1 MSSSSSSS
9 SSLSQYTIPYDE
21 QTEILRSFPPEIK
34 FSYERS
40 THKKVLSDIYVI
52 IPKGRKYFAWFTSR
66 NRKNVCIFLEV
77 GGQNHKITNMFYR
90 HVSFDDSLSYG
101 TIFYGTLFKT
111 NADIE
116 AGINDNEIF
125 SVENIYFHKGK
136 EVDHYCFGDKLKLI
150 KTIFDTSLRYNT
162 TFFKKSVVFGLP
174 VITTSFMDAYDS
186 ITKLPYSVYSI
197 QYRYLAQGGGANAEL
212 ERSNVI
218 EYYHYIKNGSG
229 DSGRD
234 GVSSNKQISP
244 VRQLQNTVVVVEP
257 MPVSVP
263 MPANNRVN
271 MRDHLPSN
279 SNSNSNS
286 NEISKVF
293 YVKPDIQNDI
303 YYLYKINTVN
313 FSLISDETA
322 HIPDYKTSVLMNK
335 LFRNIKENDN
345 LDALEESD
353 DEDEFEDPRIDKFVY
368 LDRSFKMN
376 CEYNY
381 KFKKWVPIS
390 LADQNERLSNINI
403 RKI

>member
-1 MSSSSSSS
+1 MSSSSS
-9 SSLSQYTIPYDE
+9 SQYTIPYDE

-77 GGQNHKITNMFYR
+77 GGHNHKITNMFYR

-101 TIFYGTLFKT
+101 TIFYGTLFRT

-136 EVDHYCFGDKLKLI
+136 DVDHYCFGDKLKLI
-150 KTIFDTSLRYNT
+150 KIIFDTSLRYNT
-162 TFFKKSVVFGLP
+162 TFFKKGVV
-174 VITTSFMDAYDS
+174 
-186 ITKLPYSVYSI
+186 
-197 QYRYLAQGGGANAEL
+197 AEL
-212 ERSNVI
+212 ERSNII

-229 DSGRD
+229 SGDGSD
-234 GVSSNKQISP
+234 GVRSNKQISP
-244 VRQLQNTVVVVEP
+244 DNKPHNTVIVEP
-257 MPVSVP
+257 MLVSVP
-263 MPANNRVN
+263 VSTSTNNRVN
-271 MRDHLPSN
+271 TRDHLPSN

-313 FSLISDETA
+313 FTLISDEIA

-335 LFRNIKENDN
+335 LFRNIKENIN
-345 LDALEESD
+345 LDSLEESD
-353 DEDEFEDPRIDKFVY
+353 DEEEFENIQIDKFVD
-368 LDRSFKMN
+368 LNKTFKMRCIFN
-376 CEYNY
+376 H
-381 KFKKWVPIS
+381 KFRKWVPV
-390 LADQNERLSNINI
+390 NVV
-403 RKI
+403 

>member
-9 SSLSQYTIPYDE
+9 SSSQYTIPYDE

-52 IPKGRKYFAWFTSR
+52 IPKGRKYFAWFTNR

-90 HVSFDDSLSYG
+90 HVSFNDSLSYG
-101 TIFYGTLFKT
+101 TIFYGSLFKT

-162 TFFKKSVVFGLP
+162 TFFKKSIVFGLP

-186 ITKLPYSVYSI
+186 IQKLPYAVYSI
-197 QYRYLAQGGGANAEL
+197 QYRYLAQGGGANANL
-212 ERSNVI
+212 ERSNVV
-218 EYYHYIKNGSG
+218 EYYHYIKNRSG
-229 DSGRD
+229 DAGD
-234 GVSSNKQISP
+234 GGGSNKQISP
-244 VRQLQNTVVVVEP
+244 VRQPQNTIVVVEP
-257 MPVSVP
+257 VPVPVP
-263 MPANNRVN
+263 TPTPTLTNNRVN
-271 MRDHLPSN
+271 MRDQHSSN
-279 SNSNSNS
+279 G
-286 NEISKVF
+286 NEISKIF
-293 YVKPDIQNDI
+293 YIKPDIQNDI

-313 FSLISDETA
+313 FSLISNEIA

-335 LFRNIKENDN
+335 LFRNIKENIN
-345 LDALEESD
+345 LDSLEESD
-353 DEDEFEDPRIDKFVY
+353 DEEEFENIQIDKFVD
-368 LDRSFKMN
+368 LNKTFKMRCIFN
-376 CEYNY
+376 H
-381 KFKKWVPIS
+381 KFRKWVPV
-390 LADQNERLSNINI
+390 NVV
-403 RKI
+403 

>member
-1 MSSSSSSS
+1 MSSSSS

-101 TIFYGTLFKT
+101 TIFYGTLFRT

-162 TFFKKSVVFGLP
+162 TFFKKGVVFGLP

-186 ITKLPYSVYSI
+186 IQKLPYSVYSI
-197 QYRYLAQGGGANAEL
+197 QYRYLARGGSANAEL

-218 EYYHYIKNGSG
+218 EYYHYIKNGG

-234 GVSSNKQISP
+234 GVSINKQISP
-244 VRQLQNTVVVVEP
+244 VRQPQNTVVLETV
-257 MPVSVP
+257 PVPAPVP
-263 MPANNRVN
+263 MPTNNRVN
-271 MRDHLPSN
+271 MRDNLPSN

-335 LFRNIKENDN
+335 LFRNIKENIN
-345 LDALEESD
+345 LDSLEESD
-353 DEDEFEDPRIDKFVY
+353 DEEEFENIQIDKFVD
-368 LDRSFKMN
+368 LNKVLKMRCN
-376 CEYNY
+376 FNY
-381 KFKKWVPIS
+381 KFQAWVP
-390 LADQNERLSNINI
+390 LQVVE
-403 RKI
+403 

>member
-162 TFFKKSVVFGLP
+162 TFFKKGVVFGLP

-186 ITKLPYSVYSI
+186 IQKLPYSVYSI
-197 QYRYLAQGGGANAEL
+197 QYRYLARGGSANAEL

-229 DSGRD
+229 DGGNGIR
-234 GVSSNKQISP
+234 SNKQISP
-244 VRQLQNTVVVVEP
+244 VRQLQNTVVVVVVEP

-263 MPANNRVN
+263 TPATTNNRVN
-271 MRDHLPSN
+271 MRDHLP

-335 LFRNIKENDN
+335 LFRNIKENIN
-345 LDALEESD
+345 LDSLEESD
-353 DEDEFEDPRIDKFVY
+353 DEEEFENIQIDKFVD
-368 LDRSFKMN
+368 LNKTFKMRCIFN
-376 CEYNY
+376 H
-381 KFKKWVPIS
+381 KFRKWVPV
-390 LADQNERLSNINI
+390 NVV
-403 RKI
+403 

>member
-1 MSSSSSSS
+1 MSSLS
-9 SSLSQYTIPYDE
+9 SQYTIPYDE
-21 QTEILRSFPPEIK
+21 QTEILKSFPPEIK

-52 IPKGRKYFAWFTSR
+52 IPKGRKYFAWFTNR

-101 TIFYGTLFKT
+101 TIFYGSLFRT

-136 EVDHYCFGDKLKLI
+136 DVDHYGFGDKLKLI

-186 ITKLPYSVYSI
+186 IQKLPYSVYSI

-229 DSGRD
+229 D

-244 VRQLQNTVVVVEP
+244 VRQQQNTVVVVEP
-257 MPVSVP
+257 VPVP
-263 MPANNRVN
+263 TPTPTPTPTNNRVI
-271 MRDHLPSN
+271 MRDHLSSN
-279 SNSNSNS
+279 SN

-313 FSLISDETA
+313 FTLISDEIA

-335 LFRNIKENDN
+335 LFRNIKENIN
-345 LDALEESD
+345 LDSLEESD
-353 DEDEFEDPRIDKFVY
+353 DEEEFENIQIDKFVD
-368 LDRSFKMN
+368 LNKTFKMR
-376 CEYNY
+376 CIFNY
-381 KFKKWVPIS
+381 KFRKWVPV
-390 LADQNERLSNINI
+390 NVV
-403 RKI
+403 

>member
-1 MSSSSSSS
+1 MSSSS
-9 SSLSQYTIPYDE
+9 SQYTIPYDE

-77 GGQNHKITNMFYR
+77 GGHNHKITNMFYR

-101 TIFYGTLFKT
+101 TIFYGTLFRT

-136 EVDHYCFGDKLKLI
+136 DVDHYCFGDKLKLI
-150 KTIFDTSLRYNT
+150 KIIFDTSLRYNT
-162 TFFKKSVVFGLP
+162 TFFKKGVVFGLP
-174 VITTSFMDAYDS
+174 VITTSFMDSYDS
-186 ITKLPYSVYSI
+186 IEKLPYSVYSI
-197 QYRYLAQGGGANAEL
+197 QYRYLSRGGSANAEL
-212 ERSNVI
+212 ERSNII

-229 DSGRD
+229 SGDGSD
-234 GVSSNKQISP
+234 GVRSNKQISP
-244 VRQLQNTVVVVEP
+244 DNQPHNTVIVEP
-257 MPVSVP
+257 MLVSVP
-263 MPANNRVN
+263 VSTSTNNRVN
-271 MRDHLPSN
+271 TRDHLPSN

-313 FSLISDETA
+313 FTLISDEIA

-335 LFRNIKENDN
+335 LFRNIKENIN
-345 LDALEESD
+345 LDSLEESD
-353 DEDEFEDPRIDKFVY
+353 DEEEFENIQIDKFVD
-368 LDRSFKMN
+368 LNKTFKMRCIFN
-376 CEYNY
+376 H
-381 KFKKWVPIS
+381 KFRKWVPV
-390 LADQNERLSNINI
+390 NVV
-403 RKI
+403 

>member
-162 TFFKKSVVFGLP
+162 TFFKKGVVFGLP

-186 ITKLPYSVYSI
+186 IQKLPYSVYSI
-197 QYRYLAQGGGANAEL
+197 QYRYLARGGSANAEL

-229 DSGRD
+229 DGGNGIR
-234 GVSSNKQISP
+234 SNKQISP
-244 VRQLQNTVVVVEP
+244 VRQLQNIVVVVVVEP

-263 MPANNRVN
+263 TPATTNNRVN
-271 MRDHLPSN
+271 MRDHLP

-335 LFRNIKENDN
+335 LFRNIKENIN
-345 LDALEESD
+345 LDSLEESD
-353 DEDEFEDPRIDKFVY
+353 DEEEFENIQIDKFVD
-368 LDRSFKMN
+368 LNKTFKMRCIFN
-376 CEYNY
+376 H
-381 KFKKWVPIS
+381 KFRKWVPV
-390 LADQNERLSNINI
+390 NVV
-403 RKI
+403 

>member
-9 SSLSQYTIPYDE
+9 SSLSQYTILYDE

-116 AGINDNEIF
+116 AGINYNEIF

-162 TFFKKSVVFGLP
+162 TFFKKGVVFGLP

-186 ITKLPYSVYSI
+186 IQKLPYSVYSI
-197 QYRYLAQGGGANAEL
+197 QYRYLARGGSANAEL

-244 VRQLQNTVVVVEP
+244 VRQLQNTVVVVVVEP
-257 MPVSVP
+257 MPVPVP
-263 MPANNRVN
+263 MPTNNRVN

-293 YVKPDIQNDI
+293 YIKPDIQNDI
-303 YYLYKINTVN
+303 YYLYKINTIN
-313 FSLISDETA
+313 FTLISDETA

-335 LFRNIKENDN
+335 LFRNIKENIN
-345 LDALEESD
+345 LDSLEESD
-353 DEDEFEDPRIDKFVY
+353 DEEEFENIQIDKFVD
-368 LDRSFKMN
+368 LNKTFKMRCIFN
-376 CEYNY
+376 H
-381 KFKKWVPIS
+381 KFRKWVPV
-390 LADQNERLSNINI
+390 NVV
-403 RKI
+403 

>member
-1 MSSSSSSS
+1 MSSSS
-9 SSLSQYTIPYDE
+9 SQYTIPYDE

-77 GGQNHKITNMFYR
+77 GGHNHKITNMFYR

-101 TIFYGTLFKT
+101 TIFYGTLFRT

-136 EVDHYCFGDKLKLI
+136 DVDHYCFGDKLKLI
-150 KTIFDTSLRYNT
+150 KIIFDTSLRYNT
-162 TFFKKSVVFGLP
+162 TFFKKGVVFGLP
-174 VITTSFMDAYDS
+174 VITTSFMDSYDS
-186 ITKLPYSVYSI
+186 IEKLPYSVYSI
-197 QYRYLAQGGGANAEL
+197 QYRYLSRGGSANAEL
-212 ERSNVI
+212 ERSNII

-229 DSGRD
+229 SGDGSD
-234 GVSSNKQISP
+234 GVRSNKQISP
-244 VRQLQNTVVVVEP
+244 DNKPHNTVIVEP
-257 MPVSVP
+257 MLVSVP
-263 MPANNRVN
+263 VSTSTNNRVN
-271 MRDHLPSN
+271 TRDHLPSN

-313 FSLISDETA
+313 FTLISDEIA

-335 LFRNIKENDN
+335 LFRNIKENIN
-345 LDALEESD
+345 LDSLEESD
-353 DEDEFEDPRIDKFVY
+353 DEEEFENIQIDKFVD
-368 LDRSFKMN
+368 LNKTFKMRCIFN
-376 CEYNY
+376 H
-381 KFKKWVPIS
+381 KFRKWVPV
-390 LADQNERLSNINI
+390 NVV
-403 RKI
+403 

>member
-1 MSSSSSSS
+1 LPFIQAMSSLS
-9 SSLSQYTIPYDE
+9 SQYTIPYDE
-21 QTEILRSFPPEIK
+21 QTEILKSFPPEIK

-52 IPKGRKYFAWFTSR
+52 IPKGRKYFAWFTNR

-101 TIFYGTLFKT
+101 TIFYGSLFRT

-136 EVDHYCFGDKLKLI
+136 DVDHYGFGDKLKLI

-186 ITKLPYSVYSI
+186 IKNLPYSVYSI
-197 QYRYLAQGGGANAEL
+197 QYRYLKRSGEANAHL

-234 GVSSNKQISP
+234 SVSSNKQISP

-257 MPVSVP
+257 VPVP
-263 MPANNRVN
+263 TPTPTNNRVII
-271 MRDHLPSN
+271 RDHLS
-279 SNSNSNS
+279 SNSNS
-286 NEISKVF
+286 NEISKIF

-313 FSLISDETA
+313 FTLISDEIA

-335 LFRNIKENDN
+335 LFRNIKENIN
-345 LDALEESD
+345 LDSLEESD
-353 DEDEFEDPRIDKFVY
+353 DEEEFENIQIDKFVD
-368 LDRSFKMN
+368 LNKTFKMRCIFN
-376 CEYNY
+376 H
-381 KFKKWVPIS
+381 KFRKWVPV
-390 LADQNERLSNINI
+390 NVV
-403 RKI
+403 

>member
-1 MSSSSSSS
+1 MSSLS
-9 SSLSQYTIPYDE
+9 SQYTIPYDE
-21 QTEILRSFPPEIK
+21 QTEILKSFPPEIK

-52 IPKGRKYFAWFTSR
+52 IPKGRKYFAWFTNR

-101 TIFYGTLFKT
+101 TIFYGTLFRT
-111 NADIE
+111 STDID

-125 SVENIYFHKGK
+125 SVDNIYFHKGK
-136 EVDHYCFGDKLKLI
+136 DVDHYCFGDKLKLI

-197 QYRYLAQGGGANAEL
+197 QYRYLARGGSTNAEL

-218 EYYHYIKNGSG
+218 EYYHYIKNGG
-229 DSGRD
+229 NSGRD

-244 VRQLQNTVVVVEP
+244 VRQQQNTVVVIEP
-257 MPVSVP
+257 VPVP
-263 MPANNRVN
+263 TNNRVN
-271 MRDHLPSN
+271 IRDHLP
-279 SNSNSNS
+279 SNSNS

-313 FSLISDETA
+313 FLLISDEIA

-335 LFRNIKENDN
+335 LFRNIKENIN
-345 LDALEESD
+345 LDSLEESD
-353 DEDEFEDPRIDKFVY
+353 DEEEFENIQIDKFVD
-368 LDRSFKMN
+368 LNKIFKMR
-376 CEYNY
+376 CIFNY
-381 KFKKWVPIS
+381 KFRKWVPV
-390 LADQNERLSNINI
+390 NVV
-403 RKI
+403 

>member
-1 MSSSSSSS
+1 MSSSS
-9 SSLSQYTIPYDE
+9 SQYTIPYDE

-77 GGQNHKITNMFYR
+77 GGHNHKITNMFYR

-101 TIFYGTLFKT
+101 TIFYGTLFRT

-136 EVDHYCFGDKLKLI
+136 DVDHYCFGDKLKLI
-150 KTIFDTSLRYNT
+150 KIIFDTSLRYNT
-162 TFFKKSVVFGLP
+162 TFFKKGVVFGLP
-174 VITTSFMDAYDS
+174 VITTSFMDSYDS
-186 ITKLPYSVYSI
+186 IEKLPYSVYSI
-197 QYRYLAQGGGANAEL
+197 QYRYLSRGGSANAEL
-212 ERSNVI
+212 ERSNII

-229 DSGRD
+229 SGDGSD
-234 GVSSNKQISP
+234 GVRSNKQISP
-244 VRQLQNTVVVVEP
+244 DNQPHNTVIVEP
-257 MPVSVP
+257 MLVSVP
-263 MPANNRVN
+263 VSTSTNNRVN
-271 MRDHLPSN
+271 TRDHLP

-313 FSLISDETA
+313 FTLISDEIA

-335 LFRNIKENDN
+335 LFRNIKENIN
-345 LDALEESD
+345 LDSLEESD
-353 DEDEFEDPRIDKFVY
+353 DEEEFENIQIDKFVD
-368 LDRSFKMN
+368 LNKTFKMRCIFN
-376 CEYNY
+376 H
-381 KFKKWVPIS
+381 KFRKWVPV
-390 LADQNERLSNINI
+390 NVV
-403 RKI
+403 

>member
-1 MSSSSSSS
+1 MSS
-9 SSLSQYTIPYDE
+9 LASQYTIPYDE
-21 QTEILRSFPPEIK
+21 QTEILKSFPPEIK

-52 IPKGRKYFAWFTSR
+52 IPKGRKYFAWFTNR

-101 TIFYGTLFKT
+101 TIFYGTLFRT
-111 NADIE
+111 SADID

-136 EVDHYCFGDKLKLI
+136 DVDHYCFGDKLKLI
-150 KTIFDTSLRYNT
+150 KTIFETSLRYNT

-229 DSGRD
+229 DNGRD

-244 VRQLQNTVVVVEP
+244 VRQLPNTVVVIEP
-257 MPVSVP
+257 APVP
-263 MPANNRVN
+263 TNNRVI
-271 MRDHLPSN
+271 MRDHIP

-313 FSLISDETA
+313 FSLISDEIA

-335 LFRNIKENDN
+335 LFRNIKENIN
-345 LDALEESD
+345 LDSLEESD
-353 DEDEFEDPRIDKFVY
+353 DEEEFENIQIDKFVD
-368 LDRSFKMN
+368 LNKTFKMR
-376 CEYNY
+376 CIFNY
-381 KFKKWVPIS
+381 KFRKWVPV
-390 LADQNERLSNINI
+390 NVV
-403 RKI
+403 

>member
-1 MSSSSSSS
+1 
-9 SSLSQYTIPYDE
+9 LSQYTIPYDE

-77 GGQNHKITNMFYR
+77 GGHNHKITNMFYR

-162 TFFKKSVVFGLP
+162 TFFKKGVVFGLP

-186 ITKLPYSVYSI
+186 IQKLPYSVYSI
-197 QYRYLAQGGGANAEL
+197 QYRYLARGGSANAEL

-229 DSGRD
+229 DSQGD
-234 GVSSNKQISP
+234 GNNKQISP
-244 VRQLQNTVVVVEP
+244 VRQSQNTIVVEP

-263 MPANNRVN
+263 MPTNNRVN
-271 MRDHLPSN
+271 MRDHLP

-335 LFRNIKENDN
+335 LFRNIKENIN
-345 LDALEESD
+345 LDSLEESD
-353 DEDEFEDPRIDKFVY
+353 DEEEFENIQIDKFVD
-368 LDRSFKMN
+368 LNKTFKMRCIFN
-376 CEYNY
+376 H
-381 KFKKWVPIS
+381 KFRKWVPV
-390 LADQNERLSNINI
+390 NVV
-403 RKI
+403 

>member
-1 MSSSSSSS
+1 MSS
-9 SSLSQYTIPYDE
+9 LASQYTIPYDE
-21 QTEILRSFPPEIK
+21 QTEILKSFPPEIK

-52 IPKGRKYFAWFTSR
+52 IPKGRKYFAWFTNR

-101 TIFYGTLFKT
+101 TIFYGTLFRT
-111 NADIE
+111 SADID

-136 EVDHYCFGDKLKLI
+136 DVDHYCFGDKLKLI
-150 KTIFDTSLRYNT
+150 KTIFENSLRYNT

-229 DSGRD
+229 DNGRD

-244 VRQLQNTVVVVEP
+244 VRQQQNTVVVIEP
-257 MPVSVP
+257 APVP
-263 MPANNRVN
+263 TNNRVN
-271 MRDHLPSN
+271 MRDHLS
-279 SNSNSNS
+279 SNSNS

-313 FSLISDETA
+313 FSLISDEIA

-335 LFRNIKENDN
+335 LFRNIKENIN
-345 LDALEESD
+345 LDSLEESD
-353 DEDEFEDPRIDKFVY
+353 DEEEFENIQIDKFVD
-368 LDRSFKMN
+368 LNKTFKMR
-376 CEYNY
+376 CIFNY
-381 KFKKWVPIS
+381 KFRKWVPV
-390 LADQNERLSNINI
+390 NVV
-403 RKI
+403 

>member
-1 MSSSSSSS
+1 MSSSS
-9 SSLSQYTIPYDE
+9 SQYTIPYDE

-77 GGQNHKITNMFYR
+77 GGHNHKITNMFYR

-101 TIFYGTLFKT
+101 TIFYGTLFRT

-136 EVDHYCFGDKLKLI
+136 DVDHYCFGDKLKLI
-150 KTIFDTSLRYNT
+150 KIIFDTSLRYNT

-186 ITKLPYSVYSI
+186 IKNLPYSVYSI
-197 QYRYLAQGGGANAEL
+197 QYRYLSRGGSANAEL
-212 ERSNVI
+212 ERSNII

-229 DSGRD
+229 SGDGSD
-234 GVSSNKQISP
+234 GVRSNKQISP
-244 VRQLQNTVVVVEP
+244 DNQPHNTVIVEP
-257 MPVSVP
+257 MLVSVP
-263 MPANNRVN
+263 VSTSTNNRVN
-271 MRDHLPSN
+271 TRDHLPSN

-313 FSLISDETA
+313 FTLISDEIA

-335 LFRNIKENDN
+335 LFRNIKENIN
-345 LDALEESD
+345 LDSLEESD
-353 DEDEFEDPRIDKFVY
+353 DEEEFENIQIDKFVD
-368 LDRSFKMN
+368 LNKTFKMRCIFN
-376 CEYNY
+376 H
-381 KFKKWVPIS
+381 KFRKWVPV
-390 LADQNERLSNINI
+390 NVV
-403 RKI
+403 